1 VEQFKYKCGIQQL
14 VFNTMSWL
22 VEQGSL

>member
-14 VFNTMSWL
+14 MFNTMSWL
-22 VEQGSL
+22 AEQGSL